1 MTKRWRVVT
10 PTIVVDDG
18 GRFGLKFTLVLVIL
32 GIFLAFF
39 LGGYYVGRWELSA
52 LEDDIRISRQENATL
67 RNQLN
72 AQLQQYLEL
81 DKEHA
86 ALKRIQQID
95 HEALQMA
102 REEHKKLQQ
111 INLELEKD
119 IANLSRV
126 VRKGGGSYLRIR
138 EFTLTKGDAGDSY
151 HYGFTVSQMEGTLT
165 ESSGD
170 IIIHVSG
177 VLEGKKVSLGLED
190 LPGSAPTEQKM
201 RLRHFQNISGKLK
214 LPQSMVPESMEIEIM
229 PSSKNS
235 MPLKESF
242 NWRLDG

>member
-1 MTKRWRVVT
+1 MKKRWRVIS

-18 GRFGLKFTLVLVIL
+18 GRFGLKFILALVIL
-32 GIFLAFF
+32 GVFLAFF
-39 LGGYYVGRWELSA
+39 LGGYYVGRWELSD

-72 AQLQQYLEL
+72 AQMQQYLEL

-138 EFTLTKGDAGDSY
+138 DFTLTKGDVDGSY
-151 HYGFTVSQMEGTLT
+151 HYVFTVSQMEGSLT

-170 IIIHVSG
+170 VIIHVSG

-214 LPQSMVPESMEIEIM
+214 LPQSMVPESMEIEII
-229 PSSKNS
+229 PSSKNL